1 MPTLAFST
9 GSLYTYGL
17 SRAFE
22 LAATAGFDA
31 VEVLLDDRWD
41 TRQPSYLQQLS
52 RETSLPV
59 VAVHSPFVFHVPGWP
74 HDPLG
79 RLRESVALARRVG
92 AGVVVTHLPLRIRA
106 ARVIVLGSGSQPWL
120 MPIFWPTQGDYRRFL
135 LNGLAGLE
143 VEEGVKIGV
152 ENMPAKRF
160 LGRRVNFYALND
172 LESMAGLPHLTLD
185 TTHLGTWGLAPCAAY
200 EQLRSRVIHVHLSN
214 FNGREHRRP
223 DDGHLPLKRF
233 LQRLVQNGY
242 QGVVSMELDPE
253 VLGAEDETQVLAHL
267 RRAVHFCR
275 ESMGQ

>member
-52 RETSLPV
+52 RETGLPV
-59 VAVHSPFVFHVPGWP
+59 VAVHSPFVFLVPGWP

-92 AGVVVTHLPLRIRA
+92 AGVVVTHLPLRVRL
-106 ARVIVLGSGSQPWL
+106 ARLTVAGSRSRPWVA
-120 MPIFWPTQGDYRRFL
+120 PVFWPTQRDYRRFL
-135 LNGLAGLE
+135 LNGLAGFE
-143 VEEGVKIGV
+143 AEEGVRIGV

-160 LGRRVNFYALND
+160 LGRRMNLYALND
-172 LESMAGLPHLTLD
+172 LESIAALPHLTLD
-185 TTHLGTWGLAPCAAY
+185 TTHLGTWGLDPCAAY
-200 EQLRSRVIHVHLSN
+200 EQLRSRIIHVHLSN

-223 DDGHLPLKRF
+223 DDGHLPLRQF
-233 LQRLVQNGY
+233 LHRLVQDEY
-242 QGVVSMELDPE
+242 RGVVSVELDPE
-253 VLGAEDETQVLAHL
+253 ALGAEDEAQVLAHL
-267 RRAVHFCR
+267 RRVVHFCR

>member
-52 RETSLPV
+52 LETGLPV

-160 LGRRVNFYALND
+160 LGRCVNFYALND

-185 TTHLGTWGLAPCAAY
+185 TTHLGTWGLDPCAAY

-223 DDGHLPLKRF
+223 DDGHLPLKQL
-233 LQRLVQNGY
+233 LQRLVQDGY

-253 VLGAEDETQVLAHL
+253 ALDAEDETQVLAHL